1 MSLSC
6 TCHHNGLHLIFNQLK
21 KKLTDRSFDRTCKII
36 FVCQCRKLRVV
47 ELEVALLE
55 GCILEG
61 APLEV
66 MDLEGAQ
73 IKQNH
78 ENTVNEEN

>member
-1 MSLSC
+1 M
-6 TCHHNGLHLIFNQLK
+6 
-21 KKLTDRSFDRTCKII
+21 
-36 FVCQCRKLRVV
+36 